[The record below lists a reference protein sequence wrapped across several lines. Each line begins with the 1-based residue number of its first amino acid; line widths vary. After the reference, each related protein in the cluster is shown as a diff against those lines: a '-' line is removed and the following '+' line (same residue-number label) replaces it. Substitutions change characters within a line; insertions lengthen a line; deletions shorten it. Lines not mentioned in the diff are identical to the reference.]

1 MPTIAA
7 LTSFTANTQAKAAE
21 VNANFSTIRTTVNT
35 YAAFVDQPATITG
48 VWTFN
53 ATPVL
58 TTGLTVSAGGVT
70 VTAGGVTVSAGGLTV
85 TGNSTITGTLGG
97 LTGLTVTGTATATTF
112 SGSGASLTSIPQAG
126 VTNLVSDLSGKAATS
141 HTHAGSD
148 ITTGTVSSARLP
160 SSYTALTIT
169 TLTGTTAIVPTLQS
183 AASSP
188 RVTLNVSESATTLL
202 IATSAA
208 PCVRTGGGTG
218 TLNGTALGT
227 LTGPSGTTSD
237 PNGVRYFAVDVA
249 GSTYYI
255 PAFSF

>member
-35 YAAFVDQPATITG
+35 YAAFIDQPATITG

-112 SGSGASLTSIPQAG
+112 SGSGASLTSIPQSG

-141 HTHAGSD
+141 HTHDGSA
-148 ITTGTVSSARLP
+148 ITAGTVSSARLP

-188 RVTLNVSESATTLL
+188 RMIMNVSESASYLVE
-202 IATSAA
+202 ATSAA
-208 PCVRTGGGTG
+208 PCMTLAGGTG

-227 LTGPSGTTSD
+227 LPGPTGTTGD
-237 PNGVRYFAVDVA
+237 PSTIRYFRVRIA
-249 GSTYYI
+249 GNDWYM
-255 PAFSF
+255 PAFGF